1 MKRNQAPPKRRS
13 RASVR
18 PNRAVKRPPAGA
30 AARDRVLVLDF
41 GAQYTQLIARR
52 VREAG
57 VYCEIFPF
65 NATLERIAVFAPKG
79 IILSGGPASVYDP
92 DAPAVGRDLLD
103 GHLPVLGI
111 CYGMQLLAHLLGGEV
126 VAAGA
131 REYGH
136 ADLKVD
142 DAADLLAGLGPTTRV
157 WMSHGDKVLR
167 LPAGFVPIA
176 HTANAPHAAMRHREK
191 PLFAVQF
198 HPEVVHTPQGKKILE
213 NFLFQ
218 ICGCVPSWNMRAFV
232 KSAVDSIA
240 ERVGEKRVLC
250 ALSGGVDSSVTAV
263 LVHRA
268 VGDRL
273 TCIFVDNGLLR
284 KGEAASVRKTFAQHF
299 GIRLVAV
306 DAAAQFLVALK
317 GVTDPEEKRRIIGAE
332 FIRVFEA
339 EARKVGRV
347 QFLAQGTL
355 YPDVIES
362 VSVKGPSV
370 TIKTHHNVGGLPPWM
385 QFELI
390 EPLRELFKDE
400 VREVGKELG
409 VPEEILWRQPFPG
422 PGLAVRCVGEVT
434 PERLDLLRE
443 ADAIVEEEVT
453 RTGLYRQL
461 WQAFAVLLP
470 VRSVGVM
477 GDVRTYEHVV
487 AIRAVHSLDGMT
499 ADWAQLPYDL
509 LGRLSNRITNEVK
522 GVNRVVYD
530 ISSKPPSTI
539 EWE

>member
-1 MKRNQAPPKRRS
+1 
-13 RASVR
+13 
-18 PNRAVKRPPAGA
+18 
-30 AARDRVLVLDF
+30 
-41 GAQYTQLIARR
+41 
-52 VREAG
+52 
-57 VYCEIFPF
+57 
-65 NATLERIAVFAPKG
+65 
-79 IILSGGPASVYDP
+79 
-92 DAPAVGRDLLD
+92 
-103 GHLPVLGI
+103 
-111 CYGMQLLAHLLGGEV
+111 
-126 VAAGA
+126 
-131 REYGH
+131 
-136 ADLKVD
+136 
-142 DAADLLAGLGPTTRV
+142 
-157 WMSHGDKVLR
+157 
-167 LPAGFVPIA
+167 
-176 HTANAPHAAMRHREK
+176 MRHREK
-191 PLFAVQF
+191 PLYAVQF
-198 HPEVVHTPQGKKILE
+198 HPEVVHTLEGKKILE

-218 ICGCVPSWNMRAFV
+218 ICGCVPTWNMRSFV
-232 KSAVDSIA
+232 KGAVEAIA
-240 ERVGEKRVLC
+240 ERVGEKRVIC
-250 ALSGGVDSSVTAV
+250 ALSGGVDSSVVAV

-284 KGEAASVRKTFAQHF
+284 KGEAAGVRKTFAEHF
-299 GIRLVAV
+299 GTRLVAV
-306 DAAAQFLVALK
+306 DAAAQFLAALK

-347 QFLAQGTL
+347 EFLAQGTL

-409 VPEEILWRQPFPG
+409 LPEEILWRQPFPG
-422 PGLAVRCVGEVT
+422 PGLAVRCLGEVT
-434 PERLDLLRE
+434 RERLDLLRE

-453 RTGLYRQL
+453 HAGLYRQL

-487 AIRAVHSLDGMT
+487 AIRAVHSQDGMT